1 MRTMF
6 QWDEIRARLH
16 ETGTAALHEAA
27 VAVGKVKAE
36 ELPDDIADA
45 VIALFDHPDPEVRV
59 EAVRAIGV
67 HWRLPRAAEAL
78 RDVLKRDVDSKVRL
92 SAIGGLGTIAREHTD
107 IRCFVSKVLAGVVLG
122 ERFADYERMV
132 AYVEL
137 LHSEGKIGFKEYMAR
152 DRDIPDNLASFDMDR
167 PWVEELAQRDCA
179 QP

>member
-16 ETGTAALHEAA
+16 ETGTKAIHEAV
-27 VAVGKVKAE
+27 VAVGKAKAE

-45 VIALFDHPDPEVRV
+45 VIVLFDHPDPEVRV

-78 RDVLKRDVDSKVRL
+78 AEVLKLDMDSQVQL
-92 SAIGGLGTIAREHTD
+92 SAIGGLGAIAREHPD
-107 IRCFVSKVLAGVVLG
+107 IKCLVSKVLAGVVLG
-122 ERFADYERMV
+122 ENFADYERMV
-132 AYVEL
+132 AYLEL

-152 DRDIPDNLASFDMDR
+152 DRDIPENLASFDMDR
-167 PWVEELAQRDCA
+167 PWVEELAQRDLE

>member
-16 ETGTAALHEAA
+16 ETGTKALHEAA

-45 VIALFDHPDPEVRV
+45 IIVLFDHPDPEVRV
-59 EAVRAIGV
+59 EAVRTIGV
-67 HWRLPRAAEAL
+67 HWRLHRAAEAL
-78 RDVLKRDVDSKVRL
+78 AKVLRRDADSQVQL
-92 SAIGGLGTIAREHTD
+92 SAIGGLGAIAREHTD

-132 AYVEL
+132 AYLEL
-137 LHSEGKIGFKEYMAR
+137 LHSEGKIGFKEYMER
-152 DRDIPDNLASFDMDR
+152 DRDIPESLASFDMDR